1 MYLSRVFLI
10 NEISFYNLYMIQHIV
25 FDFDGTLADTID
37 VIKEVVS
44 SEMNDINEED
54 FEFLRSEGIKKL
66 IKRKNIPF
74 YKLPKMV
81 LHFTSKLNTKHDIP
95 LYPEMIPIL
104 HKLSLHYRLGIV
116 SSNSEENIRQCLTK
130 HQVESLFDFV
140 YSQSSIFG
148 KHLVLKNMCK
158 KHKLNPAEI
167 LYVGDED
174 RDIIACKKAMIRSI
188 AVCWGFNSEKRLREV
203 NPDYVAT
210 SPKDIIDILDIS

>member
-1 MYLSRVFLI
+1 
-10 NEISFYNLYMIQHIV
+10 MIQYIV

-37 VIKEVVS
+37 AIKEVVS

-66 IKRKNIPF
+66 IKRKNISLH
-74 YKLPKMV
+74 KLPKMI
-81 LHFTSKLNTKHDIP
+81 LHFTSRLNAKKDIP

-104 HKLSLHYRLGIV
+104 HKLSLYYRLGIV
-116 SSNSEENIRQCLTK
+116 SSNSEENIRQCLEK
-130 HQVESLFDFV
+130 HQVEHLFDFV